1 MKTFVA
7 EKFNNTCLFPWP
19 FCTAWLA
26 FTFAGSGVAG
36 VSFFWGGRGFAS
48 CRCFSPVVGL
58 VRTSVTAGVVYTF
71 VSLTPL
77 QRAFGNKV
85 GIVIYP
91 VVSTLGC
98 IVIFVHCDKSGA
110 KFTQNYSK
118 NPYNP
123 CVGGVVGNE
132 LL

>member
-1 MKTFVA
+1 MAV
-7 EKFNNTCLFPWP
+7 LH
-19 FCTAWLA
+19 
-26 FTFAGSGVAG
+26 GVACFHVCG
-36 VSFFWGGRGFAS
+36 QWCRGCFFLWGCRGFAS

-58 VRTSVTAGVVYTF
+58 VRTSVTAVVVYTF